1 MLSKI
6 TKELTFFKQQ
16 PYNMQILLL
25 TNMFYAFVLPVV
37 EIFVGAYIMRN
48 TNNPSYVALYQLA
61 MYVGIVVAS
70 VINGELLKRFQ
81 VKHLYAFGI
90 LVSGLSMVVMMG
102 LKTMGFGELFVAGL
116 FMGIASGFFWANRYL
131 LALNSTNDANRNY
144 FFGLESFFFSVCSII
159 VPIGVGGFLVWAAG
173 LHWNDI
179 EIDMNGAYRIVT
191 LFVFVITVI
200 ACITLFH
207 GSFHNPEQKK
217 YLYVKFEPVWNKMLL
232 LASLKG
238 LVQGFLVTAP
248 AILVMYLLGA
258 EGELGVIQGLG
269 GLLTAIIVYVLGRV
283 SRPQHRIIIFL

>member
-6 TKELTFFKQQ
+6 TKEFTFFKQQ

-179 EIDMNGAYRIVT
+179 EIDMNGA
-191 LFVFVITVI
+191 
-200 ACITLFH
+200 
-207 GSFHNPEQKK
+207 
-217 YLYVKFEPVWNKMLL
+217 
-232 LASLKG
+232 
-238 LVQGFLVTAP
+238 
-248 AILVMYLLGA
+248 
-258 EGELGVIQGLG
+258 
-269 GLLTAIIVYVLGRV
+269 
-283 SRPQHRIIIFL
+283 

>member
-6 TKELTFFKQQ
+6 TKEFTFFKQQ
-16 PYNMQILLL
+16 PHNMQILLL

-159 VPIGVGGFLVWAAG
+159 VPSWGRGIFGMGCWTSL
-173 LHWNDI
+173 
-179 EIDMNGAYRIVT
+179 ERYRNRYEWCLPYCYAVCICHHGYCMYNSIPW
-191 LFVFVITVI
+191 LF
-200 ACITLFH
+200 
-207 GSFHNPEQKK
+207 S
-217 YLYVKFEPVWNKMLL
+217 
-232 LASLKG
+232 
-238 LVQGFLVTAP
+238 
-248 AILVMYLLGA
+248 
-258 EGELGVIQGLG
+258 
-269 GLLTAIIVYVLGRV
+269 
-283 SRPQHRIIIFL
+283 